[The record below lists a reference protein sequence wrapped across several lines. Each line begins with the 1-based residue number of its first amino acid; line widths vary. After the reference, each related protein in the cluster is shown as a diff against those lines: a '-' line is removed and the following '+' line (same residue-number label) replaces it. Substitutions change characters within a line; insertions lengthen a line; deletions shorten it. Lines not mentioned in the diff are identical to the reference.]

1 MRKLT
6 HKGILILTHNQNN
19 VKIITDTYPEIINDY
34 FAKAGI
40 SGGIYHDGISKQF
53 NLGGEFY
60 DLSTVISFEFNTE
73 SGVVK
78 C

>member
-6 HKGILILTHNQNN
+6 YKGILILTHNKNS
-19 VKIITDTYPEIINDY
+19 VKIVSDTYPKVINDY

-60 DLSTVISFEFNTE
+60 DLSTVISFPF
-73 SGVVK
+73 SFQ
-78 C
+78 